1 MHAET
6 LPAPGFDPGTVRDT
20 VERVL
25 DRPEYEQPG
34 PSLLERGVQWVLD
47 RLPEPGNGRLTGP
60 EVDAGG
66 GFVTSAFGWLIAIAL
81 VALIAW
87 LLVRAFRG
95 YERTSDGDSD
105 DAEGDEPARPA
116 QAWPADADAHERE
129 GRWREAVRCR
139 YRAVVAELAGRGL
152 VQEVP
157 GRTAGDYEL
166 EVVRRAPG
174 AGRAFS
180 EVTRLFQ
187 AAWYGGRPTGADE
200 AQRARALAADT
211 VAAAGSA

>member
-1 MHAET
+1 
-6 LPAPGFDPGTVRDT
+6 
-20 VERVL
+20 ERVL
-25 DRPEYEQPG
+25 ARPEYEQPG
-34 PSLLERGVQWVLD
+34 PSLLERAVDWVLD
-47 RLPEPGNGRLTGP
+47 RLPDIGNRRLSGP
-60 EVDAGG
+60 DVDPGG

-95 YERTSDGDSD
+95 YERSAGDDGDA
-105 DAEGDEPARPA
+105 AEGDDEPARPA
-116 QAWPADADAHERE
+116 QAWHAEADAHERE

-166 EVVRRAPG
+166 EIVRRAPG
-174 AGRAFS
+174 AGSAFS

-187 AAWYGGRPTGADE
+187 AAWYGGRPTGADD
-200 AQRARALAADT
+200 ARRARALAADT